1 MKQSFEELVVAIK
14 KTLEKC
20 PWAKE
25 QTIEKHKEEILSEA
39 EEIAEAI
46 DKKDYENLKE
56 ELGDLFYDILFIC
69 AISEEKKLFT
79 TKEVIDGVKDKLVR
93 RKPWVF
99 GNETVKSSEEAV
111 KRWDEIKKK
120 ERFKNKEL
128 LQ

>member
-1 MKQSFEELVVAIK
+1 MKQSFEELVDVVK

-25 QTIEKHKEEILSEA
+25 QTIEKHKDEILSEA
-39 EEIAEAI
+39 KEIINAV

-69 AISEEKKLFT
+69 AIAEKEGLFT
-79 TKEVIDGVKDKLVR
+79 TKEVINGVKGKLIR

-111 KRWDEIKKK
+111 KRWNEIKKK
-120 ERFKNKEL
+120 EKEYK
-128 LQ
+128 QRK